1 MFVKMVQACIK
12 VSTCKAVSAK
22 KRKMRVEL
30 ELLLLKAIL
39 FHTLF
44 VGSFINKKISHFF
57 NIMPRMTGQEQARA
71 LGMSK

>member
-12 VSTCKAVSAK
+12 FSKYKAVSAQ
-22 KRKMRVEL
+22 KRNMRVEL

-44 VGSFINKKISHFF
+44 VGSFTNKKISQFF
-57 NIMPRMTGQEQARA
+57 
-71 LGMSK
+71 